1 MKVSWHKNIKFNAR
15 SDGSLKYEKT
25 SDVVINT
32 SGIKKASSLL
42 HKIVSFAIRVYRKI
56 RSKLYS

>member
-15 SDGSLKYEKT
+15 PDGSLKYEKT

-32 SGIKKASSLL
+32 PGIKKASSLL

-56 RSKLYS
+56 RSKFCS